1 MNEIRVNQQIND
13 VKNDN
18 LKKLEQLFPSAVKDG
33 KVDFEALK
41 EELGEFDEISAERYE
56 LNWDGKKSAK
66 QIAQE
71 DVLGKTLKLKID
83 EGVDSF
89 NTENIYIKGDNLEIL
104 KLLRQNYYQSIKMI
118 YIDPPYNTGND
129 FIYNDDFKESE
140 EEYRVNVGDQNEL
153 GERYVVNS
161 DAGGRYHSKW
171 CSMIYPRIKIAR
183 DLLREDGLIFIS
195 IDDYEVENMKAICNE
210 IFGKENAV
218 TPFIWPLPRGINA
231 GLIARAHEYI
241 LCYAKNLSQCG
252 NFYRLTNEVE
262 YSIERCNKKID
273 SRHPE
278 STIDFPAGIPY
289 EGKDQVLEGTIE
301 GSEEVHIIGK
311 MVFKNGVLAEPVTLS
326 AGWTMKN
333 MILDW
338 LNGKKI
344 YDLKGQEIEGFFFK
358 ENGKLYSKKVLST
371 FSIKSVLKDMPDTQI
386 ARKEVEELLGSQ
398 DIFPYPKTKELV
410 KLLAKLS
417 TKDDDIILDFF
428 SGSATT
434 AQAIME
440 LNAADGNKRRYILA
454 QLQEK
459 CVEDS
464 VAYKSGYKTICDIGI
479 DRIKKASEKLSKT
492 ESKVDTGIKVF
503 EVSDTNI
510 KWNSL
515 ISKGQ
520 LNLKQIE
527 STPDLMDFMPGTN
540 DIDVVYEIMLRQRD
554 VPLSEHIEKLSD
566 IGERTYLFAD
576 AYLICLETEISK
588 EMIDK
593 MAAIDPV
600 PVKYVFRDSAFKDD
614 IALKDETFRRL
625 KAVVEKNTNQTK
637 QTYTVEFI

>member
-18 LKKLEQLFPSAVKDG
+18 LKKLEQLFPSVVKDG

-66 QIAQE
+66 QTAQE

-83 EGVDSF
+83 EGLDSF

-140 EEYRVNVGDQNEL
+140 EEYRVNVGDQDEL

-161 DAGGRYHSKW
+161 DACGRYHSKW

-311 MVFKNGVLAEPVTLS
+311 MDFKNGVLAEPVTLS

-459 CVEDS
+459 CAEDS

-520 LNLKQIE
+520 LNLTQIE